1 MKHFLKFRIS
11 ILLLLIVNCSN
22 AQNWD
27 VETLHKINPTN
38 PNSSVWKTASSSTY
52 PVSLLT
58 PATLLGIG
66 YYEKNRQLIKKGW
79 AAVGTLAINT
89 AITQGLKYSINRT
102 RPYIS
107 YPNLI
112 HTDVIENDPS
122 FPSGH
127 TSTAFA
133 TAANLAIQ
141 FDHKWYVAVPAYAWA
156 TSVGYSRLYLGKHY
170 PSDVLAG
177 AAIGIGAAYLN
188 NWLQQ
193 KYFTKQQ
200 KHAASF

>member
-1 MKHFLKFRIS
+1 VKHLLKLTIPLFLLFT
-11 ILLLLIVNCSN
+11 SN
-22 AQNWD
+22 YSSAQNWD
-27 VETLHKINPTN
+27 VETLHKINPSN
-38 PNSSVWKTASSSTY
+38 PNSTFWKTASSSTY

-58 PATLLGIG
+58 PATLLSVG
-66 YYEKNRQLIKKGW
+66 YYQKDKQLIKKGW

-89 AITQGLKYSINRT
+89 AITQGLKYGINRT

-133 TAANLAIQ
+133 TAANLSIQ
-141 FDHKWYVAVPAYAWA
+141 FNNKWYVAVPAYAWA

-193 KYFTKQQ
+193 KCFPKKYR
-200 KHAASF
+200 H